1 MAEER
6 SVCPNNGCSTSLF
19 VNVYYSA
26 VQDAFTSLN
35 EERILRYKPFCLQVR
50 ITYMNLNDMG
60 LSQDEILK
68 KWLIGYKMPPMR
80 IEAHVK

>member
-1 MAEER
+1 
-6 SVCPNNGCSTSLF
+6 
-19 VNVYYSA
+19 
-26 VQDAFTSLN
+26 
-35 EERILRYKPFCLQVR
+35 
-50 ITYMNLNDMG
+50 MNLNDMG